1 MSVAI
6 GRVVDS
12 RLSVIVALMS
22 LLALAAV
29 VPSVAASPPDSGS
42 ALGATSGAQEIDADS
57 VVLDADVRADGN
69 ASWEVR
75 YRFDVDAA
83 ERETAF
89 EELRAELENDSSAYL
104 GPFEGRMREA
114 ATTAAETTGRE
125 MSLSEFT
132 IRTTRE
138 SQPQAEFGYITFA
151 FEWTGFADAGPD
163 TIRAGDALDG
173 LVLEAGERLQIR
185 WPSDYEY
192 RSSNPNNA
200 TRLEERRIVWRGAR
214 AFESGQPRVTV
225 ATADGP
231 VPETDDQGGTDGISN
246 GLAIGALGGVVLVAG
261 ITGIW
266 WRRRR
271 GQGMDILMS
280 DTAESSGP
288 KGQAGVGPATAD
300 DPPPE
305 LLSNEERV
313 LQLLENSGGRL
324 KQAEVA
330 DRLGWTAAK
339 TSQVVGD
346 LREQEQI
353 ESFRLGREN
362 VLTLPDVGLA
372 DEQDESNRTRSESED
387 GE

>member
-42 ALGATSGAQEIDADS
+42 ALGAAYGVQEIDADS

-89 EELRAELENDSSAYL
+89 ETLRAELENDSSAYL
-104 GPFEGRMREA
+104 GPFEGRMRET

-163 TIRAGDALDG
+163 TIRAGDALDA

-192 RSSNPNNA
+192 RSSNPNDA
-200 TRLEERRIVWRGAR
+200 TTLEERRIVWRGAR

-231 VPETDDQGGTDGISN
+231 VPETDEQGGTDGISS
-246 GLAIGALGGVVLVAG
+246 GLVIGALGGAVLVAG
-261 ITGIW
+261 IAGVW

-271 GQGMDILMS
+271 GHGMD
-280 DTAESSGP
+280 DTAEPG
-288 KGQAGVGPATAD
+288 GPAGRANAGSTAAD
-300 DPPPE
+300 GPPPE

-313 LQLLENSGGRL
+313 LQLLEDSGGRL
-324 KQAEVA
+324 KQTEVA
-330 DRLGWTAAK
+330 DRLDWTAAK

-372 DEQDESNRTRSESED
+372 DEQNESNRTRSESED